1 MLGRSAALLALV
13 IPLAA
18 AASES
23 RDTLLQ
29 HRAAAL
35 AVASLMTLA
44 VATGVAVALRE
55 RRRSAALDRARA
67 AADAERARLG
77 AQLEH
82 FTRHAN
88 DMIFVSDEELRLLDA
103 NDRASSALGY
113 GRDEL
118 LRMSVRDVRDPE
130 TVSDLDE
137 VVRREIEQHALLF
150 ETRYRRKDGST
161 FPVEVSV
168 RVARVDGRRLFFGI
182 ARDLTERRRAEQ
194 ALRESEAKFRAT
206 FEGAGVGIALLDA
219 DGRIREAN
227 PALRAIT
234 GSTEDALRGRE
245 LAEVAALE
253 PETQRG
259 LRSLL
264 AGERDLLE
272 VPCRCR
278 RPDGT
283 DVDVVLRAR
292 SERGASGR
300 IERVVALVEDVS
312 ERRRLEAQLLLADR
326 LASVGTLAA
335 GVAHEINNPLAFVL
349 ANLDVS
355 LEALRERGGPEE
367 VLRALE
373 DAREGGTRV
382 SEIVRDLRTFARDR
396 GGARARVDV
405 RRTVQSSVN
414 LALPEIRRRA
424 RLELDLAEVPPVL
437 GAEHR
442 LGQVFLNLLVNAAQ
456 AIPEGGV
463 DRNRIRVATRAAS
476 DRVLVEVTDTGAG
489 IPPEVL
495 PRIFDPFF
503 TTKPVGVG
511 TGLGLAIVHTIVTD
525 LGGEIR
531 VRSAP
536 GQGTTFEV
544 ELPAAPAPAGSRVAP
559 PPEPAQVRIGRI
571 LIVDDEPLVARAVAR
586 VLSPPHEVIAA
597 GSGADALARIAGG
610 DRGFDLVLCDLM
622 MPGMSGMDLHER
634 LRTVAP
640 ELARRVVFLTG
651 GAAHPDARAF
661 LERARRPFVEK
672 PFDPP
677 ALRRVVSSIL
687 AA

>member
-1 MLGRSAALLALV
+1 
-13 IPLAA
+13 
-18 AASES
+18 
-23 RDTLLQ
+23 
-29 HRAAAL
+29 
-35 AVASLMTLA
+35 
-44 VATGVAVALRE
+44 
-55 RRRSAALDRARA
+55 
-67 AADAERARLG
+67 
-77 AQLEH
+77 
-82 FTRHAN
+82 
-88 DMIFVSDEELRLLDA
+88 
-103 NDRASSALGY
+103 
-113 GRDEL
+113 
-118 LRMSVRDVRDPE
+118 
-130 TVSDLDE
+130 
-137 VVRREIEQHALLF
+137 
-150 ETRYRRKDGST
+150 
-161 FPVEVSV
+161 
-168 RVARVDGRRLFFGI
+168 
-182 ARDLTERRRAEQ
+182 
-194 ALRESEAKFRAT
+194 
-206 FEGAGVGIALLDA
+206 
-219 DGRIREAN
+219 
-227 PALRAIT
+227 
-234 GSTEDALRGRE
+234 
-245 LAEVAALE
+245 
-253 PETQRG
+253 
-259 LRSLL
+259 
-264 AGERDLLE
+264 
-272 VPCRCR
+272 
-278 RPDGT
+278 
-283 DVDVVLRAR
+283 
-292 SERGASGR
+292 
-300 IERVVALVEDVS
+300 VVALVEDVS